1 MDRKTGEEHWT
12 MKMLLYVP
20 PESCR
25 ETGLH
30 KARPRAVAPL
40 RLHPHSHRPSAPA
53 DRRHSLVVVAEA
65 AIEDDGAVGEDLEEV
80 LAVPSARDDLRQST
94 VKPEP
99 PSETLGLEPW
109 LCS

>member
-1 MDRKTGEEHWT
+1 M
-12 MKMLLYVP
+12 
-20 PESCR
+20 CR
-25 ETGLH
+25 PSPAGRQVSIRPGLGLWRPSVCTPTHTGLQ
-30 KARPRAVAPL
+30 L
-40 RLHPHSHRPSAPA
+40 QLIEGT
-53 DRRHSLVVVAEA
+53 LVVVAEA